1 MIFLGFL
8 ASSLYNL
15 LQENAKHVT
24 LSMVY
29 TQSNEIIKE
38 NMKIELF
45 EKNKKKLQDE
55 LDIYLS
61 IDNENELIHN
71 LNNEISEMKKF
82 AGLTNL
88 YGQGIIIIIND
99 SKIINSNYESSLLIV
114 HDFDI
119 QNIISDLRNA
129 GAEAISINGERVVA
143 GKSKIKCA
151 GPTIQINDKVVAQPF
166 IIKAI
171 GDKYYLEASVNSP
184 DGYADILREWDIF
197 VEVNTSVSVTVPAYN
212 GNLEF
217 KYIEDYKGDE
227 KWLLHWLEL

>member
-1 MIFLGFL
+1 MVCLGFL

-29 TQSNEIIKE
+29 NQKNEIIKE
-38 NMKIELF
+38 NIKIDLF
-45 EKNKKKLQDE
+45 EKNKEKLQDE
-55 LDIYLS
+55 LDRYLS
-61 IDNENELIHN
+61 VNNENELIHN
-71 LNNEISEMKKF
+71 LNNEISELKKF
-82 AGLTNL
+82 SGLTDL
-88 YGQGIIIIIND
+88 HGQGIIIIIND

-171 GDKYYLEASVNSP
+171 GDKYYLEASINSP
-184 DGYADILREWDIF
+184 DGYANVLREWDIF
-197 VEVNTSVSVTVPAYN
+197 IEVNTSVSVTVPAYN

-227 KWLLHWLEL
+227 K